1 MQRSISTPEKT
12 RQSGTAGT
20 LWLVQAISG
29 LLLVLLLVLHMIAHH
44 FVVEGGLRTFDDVV
58 AYISN
63 PAIFTIEI
71 VFLFVVTIHALL
83 GVRAIVMDLGPS
95 KGREQIVNW
104 VLAVA
109 GIVTVVYGVWLLVT
123 ITFA

>member
-1 MQRSISTPEKT
+1 MQSGISTSEKT
-12 RQSGTAGT
+12 RQNGTAGAM
-20 LWLVQAISG
+20 WLVQAISG

-71 VFLFVVTIHALL
+71 AFLFVVTIHALL
-83 GVRAIVMDLGPS
+83 GVRAIVVDLGPGKS
-95 KGREQIVNW
+95 REQAVNW

-123 ITFA
+123 ITNL